1 MVDKKMRNY
10 DFISFQKATW
20 DRLVRISES
29 SKIANAYLFSGPT
42 GSGKEGL
49 ALMFAQLLNCNSS
62 KNEICFQCDS
72 CIRFKNL
79 QHEKLKIITQ
89 VHQPYFHK
97 TLMKVRATLSLVSS
111 TVYYIHQIVA
121 PK

>member
-79 QHEKLKIITQ
+79 QHEKLKISVLKFAKIHDCDFFLGSVFQ
-89 VHQPYFHK
+89 
-97 TLMKVRATLSLVSS
+97 KVCIASLVR
-111 TVYYIHQIVA
+111 
-121 PK
+121 